1 MTLRGRCT
9 GPLDPRLRG
18 AERDDDGR
26 VFVTGRHLVRGGAG
40 SEIFATRFYSC
51 PWGLARQ
58 VEHLIDGA
66 RRVSDG
72 LCTLAE
78 YVGGPPSVAAFEAIE
93 IIASERAAARAVLK
107 EEAKT
112 T

>member
-1 MTLRGRCT
+1 M
-9 GPLDPRLRG
+9 
-18 AERDDDGR
+18 
-26 VFVTGRHLVRGGAG
+26 FVTGRHLVRGGAG

-51 PWGLARQ
+51 PWGLVRQ
-58 VEHLIDGA
+58 VEPLIDAA
-66 RRVSDG
+66 RRVSNG

-93 IIASERAAARAVLK
+93 IIEVERAAARAVLK

>member
-1 MTLRGRCT
+1 
-9 GPLDPRLRG
+9 
-18 AERDDDGR
+18 
-26 VFVTGRHLVRGGAG
+26 VFVTGRHLVRGGIG
-40 SEIFATRFYSC
+40 SEIFTTRFYSC
-51 PWGLARQ
+51 PWGQARQ

-93 IIASERAAARAVLK
+93 IIAVERTAARAVLK

-112 T
+112 A